1 MKEKAFET
9 KVDKV
14 YNQDGFQ
21 MTFANGF
28 TISVVFGKYTYS
40 DEGETTAEVAVWDKD
55 GFWYVL
61 NDEDNHMSLIK
72 LTSGSD
78 VMGRCTADLVASIMN
93 LARKEGI

>member
-9 KVDKV
+9 RDKAFD
-14 YNQDGFQ
+14 QDGFK

-28 TISVVFGKYTYS
+28 TVSVAFGKYTYS

-72 LTSGSD
+72 IEEGND

>member
-9 KVDKV
+9 RDKAFD
-14 YNQDGFQ
+14 QDGFK

-28 TISVVFGKYTYS
+28 TVSVVFGKYTYS

-61 NDEDNHMSLIK
+61 NEEDNHMSLIK
-72 LTSGSD
+72 LKEWSD
-78 VMGRCTADLVASIMN
+78 VIGYCTADLVASIMN